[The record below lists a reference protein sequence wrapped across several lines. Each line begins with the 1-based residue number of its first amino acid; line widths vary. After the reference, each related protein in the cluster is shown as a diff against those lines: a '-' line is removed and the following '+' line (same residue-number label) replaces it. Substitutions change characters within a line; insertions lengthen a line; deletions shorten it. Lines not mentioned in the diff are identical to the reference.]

1 MSRAVSLCTVTDAAF
16 PLEIALQS
24 PGVSDAALA
33 AGPSS
38 VMCSHSFL
46 DSLRWLSNRTAWLF
60 PFCLTG
66 YCLSRHV
73 PAGPPPEVTVIPLL
87 LLCWC
92 LWAAFCEARWRCSRG
107 FGSDCV
113 LQAGKAVQHL
123 LLSLPI
129 CPPNLTDALW
139 VWWPWWLGFLPSDY
153 WSLENQPVGRW

>member
-38 VMCSHSFL
+38 VTCSHSFL

-60 PFCLTG
+60 PFCLTR

-87 LLCWC
+87 LLAGACGLRSVKQDGDAPGGLALIVC
-92 LWAAFCEARWRCSRG
+92 CRLGKQFSICYSRYLFALPTWLMLCG
-107 FGSDCV
+107 FGDPGDLDFC
-113 LQAGKAVQHL
+113 HL
-123 LLSLPI
+123 I
-129 CPPNLTDALW
+129 IEA
-139 VWWPWWLGFLPSDY
+139 
-153 WSLENQPVGRW
+153 